1 VSAGRTLKGYLF
13 WTYERG
19 SFHYDVMVTLILA
32 FIFVTPHLWNYGDHP
47 QLAKDVRQRI
57 LVQAEPQGV
66 LVYDIPASQVTPE
79 AGATLQARL
88 VHAVAPISGEVVADR
103 YEVEKD
109 SAGHVAAY
117 RLWAHR

>member
-1 VSAGRTLKGYLF
+1 MSAGRTLKGYLF

-47 QLAKDVRQRI
+47 QLAKEVRQRI
-57 LVQAEPQGV
+57 LVQTAPGGM
-66 LVYDIPASQVTPE
+66 LVYDIPASQVIPE
-79 AGATLQARL
+79 PGAPLQAQL
-88 VHAVAPISGEVVADR
+88 VHAVAPISGAVVADH
-103 YEVEKD
+103 YVVVKD

>member
-47 QLAKDVRQRI
+47 QLAKEVRQRI
-57 LVQAEPQGV
+57 LVQTEPQGM
-66 LVYDIPASQVTPE
+66 LIYDIPASQVTP
-79 AGATLQARL
+79 GAETTLQTRL
-88 VHAVAPISGEVVADR
+88 VSAVAPISGTVVADHF
-103 YEVEKD
+103 VVVKD

>member
-32 FIFVTPHLWNYGDHP
+32 FIFITPHLWNYGDHP
-47 QLAKDVRQRI
+47 QAAREVRHRI
-57 LVQAEPQGV
+57 VVQAAPGGE
-66 LVYDIPASQVTPE
+66 LIYEIPASQITAKSKE
-79 AGATLQARL
+79 ALPLQL
-88 VHAVAPISGEVVADR
+88 QHVVAAISGAVTVDH
-103 YEVEKD
+103 YEVIKD
-109 SAGHVAAY
+109 STGHPTAY

>member
-47 QLAKDVRQRI
+47 QLSKEVRQRI
-57 LVQAEPQGV
+57 LVQTAPQGM
-66 LVYDIPASQVTPE
+66 LIYDIPASQVTP
-79 AGATLQARL
+79 GPGTTLQARL
-88 VHAVAPISGEVVADR
+88 VSAVAPISGTVVADH
-103 YEVEKD
+103 YVVVKD
-109 SAGHVAAY
+109 AAGHVAAY